1 MVWDPQLS
9 PPQWNIVDNESMQ
22 SDLICMFL
30 LLRLLG
36 FLCVPCLP
44 VEEAY
49 WRDPHCLF
57 VIFLIQV
64 FVGRGT
70 SVP

>member
-22 SDLICMFL
+22 CDLICMFL